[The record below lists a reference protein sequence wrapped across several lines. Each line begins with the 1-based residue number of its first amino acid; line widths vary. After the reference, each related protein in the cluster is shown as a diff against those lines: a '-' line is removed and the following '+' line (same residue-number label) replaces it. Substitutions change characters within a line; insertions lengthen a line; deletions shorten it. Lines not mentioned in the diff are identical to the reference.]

1 MRRRRDRKPFTLEEA
16 RRRLSDLL
24 WQIDYLVHERED
36 LDLAEACRAMHAFSQ
51 GASVLKSLYEA
62 DALEELSNLKERID
76 VLEQGRESS
85 LRA

>member
-1 MRRRRDRKPFTLEEA
+1 MKRRRSRKPFSLDEA

-24 WQIDYLVHERED
+24 WQIDYLVHERDD
-36 LDLAEACRAMHAFSQ
+36 LELAEACRAAHAFAQ

-62 DALEELSNLKERID
+62 EALEELDGLKERLYA
-76 VLEQGRESS
+76 LESDARH

>member
-1 MRRRRDRKPFTLEEA
+1 MKRRRERKPFTLEEA

-62 DALEELSNLKERID
+62 DALQELASLKDRIHA
-76 VLEQGRESS
+76 LEHHESR